1 MEEHYEEE
9 TYQYSELYPQL
20 KYLEGLHL
28 RLLKTKNTNSTMKK
42 NLISKINEFE
52 NRFISSCL
60 GCMQIGMTS
69 SEIMDIVEQY
79 SVSEKFKNKVRNN
92 IMSDT
97 EYYSHF
103 Y

>member
-1 MEEHYEEE
+1 MEEE

-28 RLLKTKNTNSTMKK
+28 RLFKIKNTKSTMKK
-42 NLISKINEFE
+42 NLSIQITEFE

-60 GCMQIGMTS
+60 GCMQIGMTDS
-69 SEIMDIVEQY
+69 DIMDIVEQY
-79 SVSEKFKNKVRNN
+79 SVSNNFKNKVRYN